1 MKIYVASSF
10 SLIPK
15 VEQVVS
21 ALEKV
26 GHKIT
31 VKWWK
36 RIYQTENLGSVDTQ
50 KLKKLLNDLDPD
62 EFYSRPEVKKTFMVD
77 LQGIEDAECFVLVA
91 DDVPRN
97 YGGANIELGYA
108 MGCGKDCFSIGVLAN
123 SALYWAVKRCETI
136 PELIFKIGDE
146 IY

>member
-15 VEQVVS
+15 VEKVVQ
-21 ALEKV
+21 ALEKA

-31 VKWWK
+31 VKWWN
-36 RIYQTENLGSVDTQ
+36 RIYDTHDLGDKETQ
-50 KLKKLLNDLDPD
+50 ELKKIFADLDPD
-62 EFYSRPEVKKTFMVD
+62 EFYSRPETHKSFLYD
-77 LQGIEDAECFVLVA
+77 LKGIEDADDFVLVA

-108 MGCGKDCFSIGVLAN
+108 MGCGKDCFSIGVLEN
-123 SALYWAVKRCETI
+123 SALYYAVKRCKTI
-136 PELIFKIGDE
+136 DELIFEIGDA